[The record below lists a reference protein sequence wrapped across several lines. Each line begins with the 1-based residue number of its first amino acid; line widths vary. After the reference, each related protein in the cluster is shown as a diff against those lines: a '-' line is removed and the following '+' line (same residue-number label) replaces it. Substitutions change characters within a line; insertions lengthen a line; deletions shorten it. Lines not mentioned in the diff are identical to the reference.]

1 MWKRR
6 VPSLVR
12 RLETFGNNGG
22 GVVATG
28 FMGSQNLFFTCLT
41 SASGGIYPRFFEVE
55 VEGRRRFPLYFRSS
69 CLGIWF
75 WLGNLGDLS

>member
-12 RLETFGNNGG
+12 RLETFGNNGWV

-41 SASGGIYPRFFEVE
+41 SASGGIYSQFFEVE
-55 VEGRRRFPLYFRSS
+55 VDVSS
-69 CLGIWF
+69 AFSALLPI
-75 WLGNLGDLS
+75 